1 MYLKEEIM
9 DYINDIGDVNDVF
22 EKYDLDSTSSDDDFA
37 SALQDDEDLRD
48 SICSVIYHDPDA
60 VVENVDQ
67 LEDAVSDGYTDDAT
81 LGQYL
86 REGNWAA
93 LEEIIRNVSFYSEV
107 YDASSEW
114 WSDHEDEIEQLQN
127 DEDEDYAED
136 EDEDSEVETNEE
148 DYDEGFEESM
158 HRPRRIRY
166 NK

>member
-1 MYLKEEIM
+1 MYLKEEIV

-22 EKYDLDSTSSDDDFA
+22 EKYDFDSTSDEDDF
-37 SALQDDEDLRD
+37 SNALLDDEDLRD
-48 SICSVIYHDPDA
+48 SVCSVIYHDPDA

-67 LEDAVSDGYTDDAT
+67 LEDAVSDGLVDDAT

-107 YDASSEW
+107 YDASSKW

-127 DEDEDYAED
+127 DEDEDYD
-136 EDEDSEVETNEE
+136 EDEDSDVETSDE

-158 HRPRRIRY
+158 HRPIRVRY
-166 NK
+166 KK